1 VPAAA
6 WTPTNGFFS
15 TTLLTDI
22 NITADVFAQY
32 DGAWRTAQ
40 SVDPSVTLNSI

>member
-1 VPAAA
+1 
-6 WTPTNGFFS
+6 
-15 TTLLTDI
+15 
-22 NITADVFAQY
+22 VFNQY